1 MKIVLKS
8 FEELSG
14 KEVYKIG
21 ELRNQVFIV
30 EQNCPY
36 LDLDGK
42 DFKSL
47 HLYFLDEIA
56 DEIMCY
62 CRILPRG
69 LSYPEVSIGRVLTNE
84 KYRKKGLAR
93 KILLQ
98 AIEVAKEKFEAREIT
113 IGAQNYLKD
122 FFSSLGFVSISE
134 VYDEDGISHIDMQL
148 RF

>member
-1 MKIVLKS
+1 
-8 FEELSG
+8 
-14 KEVYKIG
+14 
-21 ELRNQVFIV
+21 
-30 EQNCPY
+30 
-36 LDLDGK
+36 
-42 DFKSL
+42 
-47 HLYFLDEIA
+47 
-56 DEIMCY
+56 MCY

-122 FFSSLGFVSISE
+122 FYSSLGFVSISE
-134 VYDEDGISHIDMQL
+134 VYDEDGIPHIDMQL